1 MLVRA
6 FLCPQSYGY
15 ASSLG
20 GGSIYAVGEVVGVL
34 VWVKLQGMPV
44 LWKALAPE
52 LTFVSFVMV

>member
-1 MLVRA
+1 MFTTKLWDFV
-6 FLCPQSYGY
+6 GY

-20 GGSIYAVGEVVGVL
+20 GGSIYAVGEVIGVQ

-52 LTFVSFVMV
+52 LTKVSFGALL